1 MGEVLSI
8 VAIAVLMVLI
18 VVSVRRQR
26 AAAAHEAAEARTR
39 IGSDEAQHE
48 RSMRHRAEAR
58 SAQTD

>member
-8 VAIAVLMVLI
+8 FAIAVLMVLI

-26 AAAAHEAAEARTR
+26 AAAAHEAAQARAR

-48 RSMRHRAEAR
+48 RSIRHRAEAR
-58 SAQTD
+58 ATHTE